1 MKIVIDANV
10 ILSALFSQNG
20 ASNRLLIW
28 LFSQKKNYNVISNT
42 LVTEFEDILTRDK
55 NMKKFANLSREDI
68 ESFIDDI
75 CLISF
80 YQKIN
85 FLWRPFLKDQKDD
98 MVLEVAFNA
107 GADVIVTGN
116 IKDFKNVTKHFGI
129 KILTP
134 QEFLKQLGELS

>member
-80 YQKIN
+80 HQKIN